1 MGGYCGADFG
11 INFALFVAVQPECTT
26 ADDKRKIAVPGCPVR
41 ETTEDR
47 RMETS
52 VSAARWRPPDQAT
65 WRDIIATIVDEVSRV
80 VLGQTSLIEKL
91 LIALLADGHVLLEG
105 APGLAK
111 TQLVSALGKA
121 TGGSFRRIQL
131 LPDMMPSDIT
141 GTLIYHLEERRFQ
154 VQKGPILDTHFL
166 LADEINRTPPKVQA
180 AFLQAMQEREVTL
193 GTETF
198 PLNDPFIVL
207 ATQNPIE
214 EEGTYPLPEAQLDRF
229 LFKLLVDYPTEEE
242 ELRLLDVPALDQ
254 RNPVHS
260 VETVASPQGL
270 VALREHIRH
279 SVYVGEQ
286 IKQYI
291 VRLVRASRH
300 PELYAGLQDLHGLI
314 RLGVSPR
321 GGTINVRKAC
331 RVQAFLQGRTYVLPD
346 DVKAVVPDIF
356 RHRLLLDYRA
366 ESTGLGAEDLINC
379 ILDKVEIP

>member
-1 MGGYCGADFG
+1 MEIC
-11 INFALFVAVQPECTT
+11 VSTTRWQP
-26 ADDKRKIAVPGCPVR
+26 V
-41 ETTEDR
+41 
-47 RMETS
+47 
-52 VSAARWRPPDQAT
+52 DQAA
-65 WRDIIATIVDEVSRV
+65 WLDMISAVVGEVSKV
-80 VLGQTSLIEKL
+80 VLGQTVLIQKL
-91 LIALLADGHVLLEG
+91 LLALLADGHVLLEG
-105 APGLAK
+105 VPGLAK
-111 TQLVSALGKA
+111 TQVVSALGKA

-141 GTLIYHLEERRFQ
+141 GTLIYHPEERCFR

-198 PLNDPFIVL
+198 VLNDPFIVL
-207 ATQNPIE
+207 ATQNPLE

-229 LFKLLVDYPTEEE
+229 LFKLLVDYPEEEE

-254 RNPVHS
+254 RNPVHG
-260 VETVASPQGL
+260 VATVVSPPQL

-279 SVYVGEQ
+279 TVYVSEQ

-291 VRLVRASRH
+291 VRLVRSTRH
-300 PELYAGLQDLHGLI
+300 PELYAGLQDLRDCL

-321 GGTINVRKAC
+321 GGTMNVRKAC

-356 RHRLLLDYRA
+356 RHRLLLDFRA
-366 ESTGLGAEDLINC
+366 EATGIGVEEVMQR